1 MAISLNLGV
10 WGSVFAVPTCIADEH
25 LKIASELQLKVILFL
40 LRNSEK
46 AYTYEDISS
55 ALSSHPDDI
64 KDAVKFWIERGVICK
79 NEQKLVPKQ
88 GKVTAGCKADDTST
102 KVKVKSKLPRVEKPD
117 IVTAARKVS
126 GDKNLQ
132 ALLSEIEIALS
143 KPLSNGDTATIVM
156 LYDTCGLLPEVII
169 MLVNYCVSINKG
181 NMRTIERIGLEW
193 SDNSINSIEA
203 AENRIIK
210 IKRSNANWSVVSGV
224 FGLKNAG
231 SPTKKQLEY
240 ADVWVG
246 QWHFSPEMLRAAYEI
261 CVDNLSKLSMS
272 YINKIL
278 QRWNNAGI
286 YVVDDISKL
295 ENKKPEK
302 KSSDAS
308 ASYDIAELEKI
319 Q

>member
-1 MAISLNLGV
+1 MAISINLGV

-25 LKIASELQLKVILFL
+25 LKIASGLQLRVILFL

-64 KDAVKFWIERGVICK
+64 KDAVGFWIERGVICEK
-79 NEQKLVPKQ
+79 GQGLAPKQ
-88 GKVTAGCKADDTST
+88 GEVTVKSEAVDTST
-102 KVKVKSKLPRVEKPD
+102 KAKVITKLPRATKPD

-156 LYDTCGLLPEVII
+156 LYDTCGLPPEVII
-169 MLVNYCVSINKG
+169 MLVNYCTSINKG
-181 NMRTIERIGLEW
+181 NMRTIERIGLQW
-193 SDNSINSIEA
+193 ADNGINSIEA
-203 AENRIIK
+203 AENRIIE

-240 ADVWVG
+240 GDIWVG
-246 QWHFSPEMLRAAYEI
+246 QWHFSAEMLRAAYEI

-295 ENKKPEK
+295 ENKKPVK
-302 KSSDAS
+302 KSSD
-308 ASYDIAELEKI
+308 ASYDIAELEEI

>member
-1 MAISLNLGV
+1 MAISINLGV
-10 WGSVFAVPTCIADEH
+10 WDSVFAVPTCIAEEH

-40 LRNSEK
+40 LAHSKNT
-46 AYTYEDISS
+46 YTYEDIS
-55 ALSSHPDDI
+55 AVLSSHPDDI
-64 KDAVKFWIERGVICK
+64 KDAVNFWIDRGVICQ
-79 NEQKLVPKQ
+79 NGESFAPKQ
-88 GKVTAGCKADDTST
+88 GISINKSDTIDTKSNTA
-102 KVKVKSKLPRVEKPD
+102 VKTKLPRATKPD
-117 IVTAARKVS
+117 IVTAAQIVS
-126 GDKNLQ
+126 GDGNLQ

-156 LYDTCGLLPEVII
+156 LYDTCGLPPEVII
-169 MLVNYCVSINKG
+169 MLVNYCTSINKG

-193 SDNSINSIEA
+193 ADKGINSIEA
-203 AENRIIK
+203 AENRIVE
-210 IKRSNANWSVVSGV
+210 IKRSNENWSIVSGV
-224 FGLKNAG
+224 FGLKNVG

-246 QWHFSPEMLRAAYEI
+246 KWHFSPEMLRTAYEI

-286 YVVDDISKL
+286 YVVEDISKL
-295 ENKKPEK
+295 ESK
-302 KSSDAS
+302 KSTKKKSN
-308 ASYDIAELEKI
+308 ASYDIAELEEI

>member
-1 MAISLNLGV
+1 MAISINLGV

-25 LKIASELQLKVILFL
+25 LKIASGLQLRVILFL

-64 KDAVKFWIERGVICK
+64 KDAVRFWIERGVICEK
-79 NEQKLVPKQ
+79 GQVLAPKQ
-88 GKVTAGCKADDTST
+88 GEVTISSKADDTST
-102 KVKVKSKLPRVEKPD
+102 KSKVKTKIPRATKPD

-132 ALLSEIEIALS
+132 ALLSEIEVALS

-156 LYDTCGLLPEVII
+156 LYDTCGLPPEVII
-169 MLVNYCVSINKG
+169 MLVNYCTSINKG
-181 NMRTIERIGLEW
+181 NMRTIERIGLQW
-193 SDNSINSIEA
+193 ADNGINSIEA
-203 AENRIIK
+203 AENRIIE

-246 QWHFSPEMLRAAYEI
+246 QWHFSAEMLRAAYEI

-295 ENKKPEK
+295 ENKKPVKK
-302 KSSDAS
+302 KSA
-308 ASYDIAELEKI
+308 YDYDYEELEKI